1 MIRMKRFPY
10 GHATHPDW
18 RMAVSLVVAQIRG
31 RMAQGGHARNPS
43 LGIAYF
49 SDHFASHAEAL
60 LEALQDEFPEVSD
73 WSGAVG
79 AGVMATHAE
88 YLTEPALAVMLLDL
102 PRHAYRVF
110 SGIAPLRSEEGVPQ
124 GASATPSSSHWQ
136 QALVH
141 ADANLPDLPDLLQE
155 LAARTG
161 AGQLLGGLCSGSAAP
176 LQLAWSKALEP
187 RHSGVFRGGMSGLA
201 FGADAAALQSV
212 TQGCQPIGGRMRIT
226 ALQDNVLLSLDGRPA
241 LEVLEEIML
250 VRMDTHPEL
259 ATRKMRNMQV
269 ALENV
274 DHPQSVY
281 EGQLP
286 PQARVCSLLGVDTR
300 RGGIVLPESALEQ
313 KYLRFCQRNWTAA
326 RADLLRMCA
335 ELRESLEPAHGQP
348 LLAGGLLQSAEAEG
362 MLDAEQERAI
372 AGAIYIS
379 CTGRGGGY
387 FGAENGELELLHRV
401 LGDIPLIGFFSQGEI
416 AGQQLHRYS
425 GALLVFTQEI

>member
-362 MLDAEQERAI
+362 MPDAGQERAI

>member
-31 RMAQGGHARNPS
+31 RMAQSGYARNPS
-43 LGIAYF
+43 LGVAYF
-49 SDHFASHAEAL
+49 SDAFASHAEAL

-79 AGVMATHAE
+79 AGVMATRAE

-110 SGIAPLRSEEGVPQ
+110 SGIAPLRSEGGVPH
-124 GASATPSSSHWQ
+124 GASAALSSTWQ

-161 AGQLLGGLCSGSAAP
+161 AGQLLGGLCSGSAPP

-187 RHSGVFRGGMSGLA
+187 RHSGVFHGGISGLA

-269 ALENV
+269 ALENI

-335 ELRESLEPAHGQP
+335 ELRESLAPANGQP
-348 LLAGGLLQSAEAEG
+348 LLAGGSQLSVEAEG
-362 MLDAEQERAI
+362 VPEAVQERAI

-387 FGAENGELELLHRV
+387 FGAENGELELLHHV

-425 GALLVFTQEI
+425 GALLVFTQEV